1 MTQNWQEIW
10 KRRGATGEPPYD
22 LRSLMDLDGFD
33 CGPGRVAA
41 DDMRRYARTIAPRPD
56 SAAAD
61 FLDQVAAKPSHRQLD
76 RAS

>member
-33 CGPGRVAA
+33 CGPGRVV
-41 DDMRRYARTIAPRPD
+41 IATS
-56 SAAAD
+56 SAT
-61 FLDQVAAKPSHRQLD
+61 
-76 RAS
+76 